1 MYKVYIDE
9 NGYYTEGSTG
19 TCVEVEKMPS
29 VSDVRHLKAYL
40 YDAETKSLSEDTDKM
55 QTLKG
60 QIAKEV
66 TAPTDEERLDA
77 LESAMLDMLNMMGGG
92 SNG

>member
-29 VSDVRHLKAYL
+29 VSDVHYLHGYRYDKASKAFYE
-40 YDAETKSLSEDTDKM
+40 DADKASEIKE
-55 QTLKG
+55 

-77 LESAMLDMLNMMGGG
+77 LESAMPYKGQIAGGEK
-92 SNG
+92 NE

>member
-1 MYKVYIDE
+1 MYKVYINE
-9 NGYYTEGSTG
+9 NGYYAEGNTG

-40 YDAETKSLSEDTDKM
+40 YDAETKSLNEDADKM
-55 QTLKG
+55 QTIKG

-77 LESAMLDMLNMMGGG
+77 LESAMLDMIAMVGGG
-92 SNG
+92 SDD

>member
-9 NGYYTEGSTG
+9 NGYYTEGNTG

-40 YDAETKSLSEDTDKM
+40 YDEVTKTLNEDVDKM
-55 QTLKG
+55 QTIKE

-77 LESAMLDMLNMMGGG
+77 LESAMLDMLNMIGGG

>member
-1 MYKVYIDE
+1 MYKIYIDE
-9 NGYYTEGSTG
+9 NGYYTEGSAG
-19 TCVEVEKMPS
+19 TCVEVEKMPP
-29 VSDVRHLKAYL
+29 VQDVRYLKGYL
-40 YDAETKSLSEDTDKM
+40 YDEVTKTLNEDVDKM
-55 QTLKG
+55 QTIKE

-77 LESAMLDMLNMMGGG
+77 LESAMLDMLNMIGGG